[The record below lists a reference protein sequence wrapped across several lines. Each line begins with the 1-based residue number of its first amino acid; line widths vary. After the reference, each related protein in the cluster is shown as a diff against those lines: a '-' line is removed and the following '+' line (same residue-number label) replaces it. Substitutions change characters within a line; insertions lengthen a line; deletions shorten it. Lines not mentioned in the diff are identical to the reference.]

1 MVFLMMQQ
9 DKFLVVN
16 IVFIIK
22 ELLKKI
28 LMEYVQQM
36 KPFEKIIK

>member
-16 IVFIIK
+16 IVFIMK

-36 KPFEKIIK
+36 KLFEKII